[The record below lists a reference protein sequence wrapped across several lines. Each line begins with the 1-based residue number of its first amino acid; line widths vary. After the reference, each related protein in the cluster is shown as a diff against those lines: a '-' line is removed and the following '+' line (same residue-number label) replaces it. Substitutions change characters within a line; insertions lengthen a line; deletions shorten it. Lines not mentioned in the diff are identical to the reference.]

1 VVAALLVGS
10 QARCPNEACRDNL
23 SIYDQILTFIFLL
36 EVVIK
41 FLSGGLNFL
50 DYFTN
55 KERWWNV
62 LDLTVVTCSFLPS
75 IGSMALVLR
84 MVRLLRVLKVVRIVP
99 QLRMLVLALSKSGES
114 IMFTTFLVSGRHQCS
129 KRSECFESILILT
142 CLFHFLR
149 LDPTTSSSSS
159 STSAPSSPSFFTAT
173 TMPSISRTRKR
184 TESNSYLFF
193 QLTFLLFY
201 SVFLLHMCRKSIP
214 PLCISVLLIL
224 FICLFASLLPLPPP
238 LPPSHVALMSILRVT
253 TGDDWTDIMYTAQYG
268 CKSYPVPLTFRCVD
282 HPNGNVSL
290 VFARALQIP

>member
-149 LDPTTSSSSS
+149 LDPNHHMSVGSQPPALPLLLRLRHLRRHSLPRQRCLPFRERVSERNRI
-159 STSAPSSPSFFTAT
+159 PICSF
-173 TMPSISRTRKR
+173 
-184 TESNSYLFF
+184 NLHFF
-193 QLTFLLFY
+193 FLLF
-201 SVFLLHMCRKSIP
+201 
-214 PLCISVLLIL
+214 ISFSHVSQIDSSSLYFGFAHLVHL
-224 FICLFASLLPLPPP
+224 FVRVAASLAATL
-238 LPPSHVALMSILRVT
+238 A
-253 TGDDWTDIMYTAQYG
+253 AQPRG
-268 CKSYPVPLTFRCVD
+268 VD
-282 HPNGNVSL
+282 VNPTSNHGRRLDRYNVHCS
-290 VFARALQIP
+290 VRLQIVPSAVNFPLRRPPQR